1 VYVGAPLAYT
11 DDVTLTKQQDAYGR
25 MVWDYLHG
33 QSIPE
38 IIERD
43 DGHFDTAQG
52 APYYFAEFKH
62 WPRHQRAAMEY
73 VRGRVLDIG
82 CGAGRCCLYLQK
94 RGQPVVGI
102 DASPLAIK
110 TCRERGVRDARLLP
124 FTQIHHGLGRFDTIL
139 MMGNNFGLF
148 GSRVRARWLLR
159 RLHALTLPDA
169 RIVAESNAVNQTKNP
184 DHLRYHRL
192 NRRRGRMSGQLR
204 IRVRY
209 HRYCTPWFDYL
220 MVSPDEMK
228 AIVAGT
234 GWRVQRFLKSSGSTY
249 VAVIEKDGT
258 KEKGRM

>member
-1 VYVGAPLAYT
+1 M
-11 DDVTLTKQQDAYGR
+11 LTKQQDAYGR
-25 MVWDYLHG
+25 IVWDHLHG
-33 QSIPE
+33 RPLRE
-38 IIERD
+38 IVERD
-43 DGHFDTAQG
+43 DGWFDTSSA
-52 APYYFAEFKH
+52 APRYFAEFRH
-62 WPRHQRAAMEY
+62 WPPHQRAVMKY
-73 VRGRVLDIG
+73 VCGRVLDVG

-102 DASPLAIK
+102 DASPLAIQ
-110 TCRERGVRDARLLP
+110 TCRERGVKDARVLP
-124 FTQIHHGLGRFDTIL
+124 FTRIHRGLGQFDTIL

-148 GSRVRARWLLR
+148 GGRARARWLLR
-159 RLHALTLPDA
+159 RLRALTSPNA
-169 RIVAESNAVNQTKNP
+169 RIVAESNAVYQTKNP
-184 DHLRYHRL
+184 DHLRYHRF

-249 VAVIEKDGT
+249 VAIIEKDGR
-258 KEKGRM
+258 KRGG